1 MPEQFS
7 TGAIKIIEIMGVSS
21 TGFQDAVDEAVS
33 KAAESI
39 NAITG
44 VEVIHQAADVR
55 DGKVSSYR
63 VTLKLSFIVR

>member
-7 TGAIKIIEIMGVSS
+7 AGAIKIIEIMGVSPTS
-21 TGFQDAVDEAVS
+21 FQAAVDEAVS

-39 NAITG
+39 NGITG
-44 VEVIHQAADVR
+44 IEVVHQAADVR
-55 DGKVSSYR
+55 DGAVAVYR

>member
-7 TGAIKIIEIMGVSS
+7 TGAIKIIEIMGVSPTS
-21 TGFQDAVDEAVS
+21 FQDAVDEAVA

-39 NAITG
+39 NGITG
-44 VEVIHQAADVR
+44 IEVVHQAAEVR
-55 DGKVSSYR
+55 DGTVWSYR